1 MSREGRVEQRSRL
14 DAPAAAVW
22 ERIITPE
29 GINHEL
35 MPLMRMTVPRGVD
48 ALDPA
53 SVPVGERLFRS
64 WVLLFGFIPFDYD
77 DIGLVRFEPGR
88 GFHERSTMLTQRIW
102 EHERTL
108 EPDGGGCLVTDRL
121 RFQPRPAVPLTVTRR
136 LVAATFAH
144 RHRRLRDYFGGA
156 QAGLGTIPR

>member
-14 DAPAAAVW
+14 DAPPAAVW
-22 ERIITPE
+22 ERIVTPE

-35 MPLMRMTVPRGVD
+35 MPLMRMSRSPRHGRSRSGQR
-48 ALDPA
+48 A
-53 SVPVGERLFRS
+53 SGRGLFRS

-88 GFHERSTMLTQRIW
+88 GFHERSTMLTQRVW
-102 EHERTL
+102 EHQRWL
-108 EPDGGGCLVTDRL
+108 EPDGDGCLVTDRL
-121 RFQPRPAVPLTVTRR
+121 RFEPRAAVPVAVVRR

-144 RHRRLRDYFGGA
+144 RHRRLRGYFGGA
-156 QAGLGTIPR
+156 AA

>member
-1 MSREGRVEQRSRL
+1 
-14 DAPAAAVW
+14 VW
-22 ERIITPE
+22 ERIVTPE

-35 MPLMRMTVPRGVD
+35 MPLMRMTVPRGID

-88 GFHERSTMLTQRIW
+88 GFHERSTMLTQRRTGHAGPGM
-102 EHERTL
+102 HERTL
-108 EPDGGGCLVTDRL
+108 EPDGDGCLVTDRL
-121 RFQPRPAVPLTVTRR
+121 RFEPRAAVPVAVVRR

-144 RHRRLRDYFGGA
+144 RHRRLRGYFGGG
-156 QAGLGTIPR
+156 AG

>member
-48 ALDPA
+48 ALDPT

-77 DIGLVRFEPGR
+77 DIGLVRFEPGH
-88 GFHERSTMLTQRIW
+88 GFHERSTMLSQRRW

-108 EPDGGGCLVTDRL
+108 EPDGDGCLVTDRL
-121 RFQPRPAVPLTVTRR
+121 RFEPRAAVPVAVVRR

-144 RHRRLRDYFGGA
+144 RHRRLRGYFGGA
-156 QAGLGTIPR
+156 PT

>member
-53 SVPVGERLFRS
+53 SVPVG
-64 WVLLFGFIPFDYD
+64 
-77 DIGLVRFEPGR
+77 
-88 GFHERSTMLTQRIW
+88 
-102 EHERTL
+102 
-108 EPDGGGCLVTDRL
+108 
-121 RFQPRPAVPLTVTRR
+121 
-136 LVAATFAH
+136 
-144 RHRRLRDYFGGA
+144 
-156 QAGLGTIPR
+156 

>member
-1 MSREGRVEQRSRL
+1 VSREGGVEERSHL
-14 DAPAAAVW
+14 DASPAAVW

-35 MPLMRMTVPRGVD
+35 MPLMRMTVPRDVD

-77 DIGLVRFEPGR
+77 DIGLVRFEPGH
-88 GFHERSTMLTQRIW
+88 GFHERSTMLSQRRW

-108 EPDGGGCLVTDRL
+108 EPEPV
-121 RFQPRPAVPLTVTRR
+121 AVVRR

-144 RHRRLRDYFGGA
+144 RHRRLRGYFGGA
-156 QAGLGTIPR
+156 PA